1 MKRNTTIKILINMFF
16 LVLVAM
22 IIYPMFW
29 LVLNS
34 LKTNAEL
41 YDNSLAMP
49 IKYLWGNYKRAWDV
63 GLSTYFFN
71 SILVSS
77 ITIAATV
84 FLGAACAYGLVRS
97 KSKYK
102 DIIFFMILGGLLL
115 SPQVALI
122 SLYKLLDAFNM
133 YNTRWALI
141 VPYIAFRLPFAVF
154 LMRSYFLSFPVELEE
169 AAYIDGYSTFQTFM
183 KIVLPISRP
192 ILSSTAIM
200 TAIFV
205 WNEFLFA
212 LVFLE
217 DKAKMTI
224 PIGLSNFKDALSTD
238 WTVMLAGIVI
248 SSIPMLILYLL
259 MQKNFIK
266 ALAAGSVK
274 G

>member
-1 MKRNTTIKILINMFF
+1 MKKNSTLKILINLFF
-16 LVLVAM
+16 IVLAVM
-22 IIYPMFW
+22 ILYPMFW
-29 LVLNS
+29 LILNS

-41 YDNSLAMP
+41 YDNSLSMP
-49 IKYLWGNYKRAWDV
+49 IKVMWVNYKDAWDI

-71 SILVSS
+71 SILISS
-77 ITIAATV
+77 VTIAATV
-84 FLGAACAYGLVRS
+84 FLGSACAYGLVRS

-102 DIIFFMILGGLLL
+102 DLIFYMILGGLLL

-122 SLYKLLDAFNM
+122 SLYKLLAM
-133 YNTRWALI
+133 MHLYNTRWALI
-141 VPYIAFRLPFAVF
+141 IPYIAFRLPFAIF
-154 LMRSYFLSFPVELEE
+154 LMRSYFLSFPIELEE
-169 AAYIDGYSTFQTFM
+169 AAYIDGYSTFQTFI
-183 KIVLPISRP
+183 KIVLPISKP

-212 LVFLE
+212 LVFIE

-224 PIGLSNFKDALSTD
+224 PIGLSNFKDALSTN
-238 WTVMLAGIVI
+238 WTVLLAGVVI
-248 SSIPMLILYLL
+248 SSIPMIILYLL